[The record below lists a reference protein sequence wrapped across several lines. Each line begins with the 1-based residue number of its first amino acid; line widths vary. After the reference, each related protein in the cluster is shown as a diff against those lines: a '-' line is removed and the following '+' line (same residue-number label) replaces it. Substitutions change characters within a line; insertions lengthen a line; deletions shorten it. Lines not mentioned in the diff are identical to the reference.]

1 MNFFS
6 HTSSA
11 SCLSKTGLPRVT
23 YLKLDANVQAPWNV
37 VKSQSAQVCS
47 RMDEDCK
54 GSLLDREENEKGH
67 LVQSLCWESEAQ
79 LTFHTHTQ
87 THTQTHRLC
96 FKVQVVALVLPL
108 CFCLVWQNPHGT
120 SPHPYSGTLPQPL
133 PHPRPLSSTFHPVTF
148 KFELAAVG
156 A

>member
-37 VKSQSAQVCS
+37 VKSQSAQVCR

-54 GSLLDREENEKGH
+54 GSLLDQEENEKGH

-79 LTFHTHTQ
+79 LTFHTHTHTHIGCGSRYKLWLWCCLSASAWCGRTLMALLP
-87 THTQTHRLC
+87 THTQAPSH
-96 FKVQVVALVLPL
+96 
-108 CFCLVWQNPHGT
+108 
-120 SPHPYSGTLPQPL
+120 SPSPTLDP
-133 PHPRPLSSTFHPVTF
+133 
-148 KFELAAVG
+148 
-156 A
+156 

>member
-37 VKSQSAQVCS
+37 VKSQSAQVCR

-79 LTFHTHTQ
+79 LTFHTHTH
-87 THTQTHRLC
+87 THTNTSE
-96 FKVQVVALVLPL
+96 VL
-108 CFCLVWQNPHGT
+108 QGT
-120 SPHPYSGTLPQPL
+120 SCGSGAASLLLPGVAEPSWHFSPPILRHPP
-133 PHPRPLSSTFHPVTF
+133 
-148 KFELAAVG
+148 AAPPPP
-156 A
+156 

>member
-79 LTFHTHTQ
+79 LTFHTHTH
-87 THTQTHRLC
+87 THTHRLC
-96 FKVQVVALVLPL
+96 FKVQLVALVLPL